1 MVERKDFSMKRALPL
16 AGLGWLHQPD
26 KISGIFKLMLEK
38 EEFQVDIS
46 KSLDTFH
53 TEFNLNDYQVII
65 PNWTMGQI
73 PYESLSALL
82 KAAREGVGIAG
93 IHGGMGD
100 AFRNETEYQFM
111 VGGQFVAHP
120 GGQDVIYT
128 IEMVD
133 NVHII
138 TKGVSDFTIKSELYY
153 MHIDPA
159 IHVVAATKVNQTQ
172 IPVAW
177 TKKYENGK
185 VFYCSIGHKPE
196 DLDSKDCYNLVK
208 NGILWA
214 TS

>member
-1 MVERKDFSMKRALPL
+1 MKRALIIS
-16 AGLGWLHQPD
+16 GGWEGHQPD
-26 KISGIFKLMLEK
+26 GISGIFKLMLEK
-38 EEFQVDIS
+38 ENYQVEIS
-46 KSLDTFH
+46 TSLDSIH
-53 TEFNLNDYQVII
+53 TDFRLNDYQVII

-73 PYESLSALL
+73 SYESISALL
-82 KAAREGVGIAG
+82 KAVREGVGIAG

-120 GGQDVIYT
+120 GGQDVTYT

-133 NVHII
+133 NEHII
-138 TKGVSDFTIKSELYY
+138 TQSISDFTIKSELYY

-172 IPVAW
+172 MPVAW
-177 TKKYENGK
+177 TKMYENGK

-196 DLDSKDCYNLVK
+196 DLDNTNAYNLVK

-214 TS
+214 ANK

>member
-1 MVERKDFSMKRALPL
+1 MKRALIIS
-16 AGLGWLHQPD
+16 GGWEGHQPD
-26 KISGIFKLMLEK
+26 RISGIFKLMLE
-38 EEFQVDIS
+38 EENYQVEIS
-46 KSLDTFH
+46 KSLDSIH
-53 TEFNLNDYQVII
+53 TDFRLNDYQVII

-73 PYESLSALL
+73 SYESISALL
-82 KAAREGVGIAG
+82 KAVREGVGIAG

-120 GGQDVIYT
+120 GGQDVTYT

-133 NVHII
+133 NEHII
-138 TKGVSDFTIKSELYY
+138 TQSISDFTIKSELYY

-172 IPVAW
+172 MPVAW
-177 TKKYENGK
+177 TKMYENGK

-196 DLDSKDCYNLVK
+196 DLDNTNAYNLVK

-214 TS
+214 ANK

>member
-1 MVERKDFSMKRALPL
+1 MKRALIIS
-16 AGLGWLHQPD
+16 GGWEGHQPD
-26 KISGIFKLMLEK
+26 KISGIFKLMLE
-38 EEFQVDIS
+38 EENYKVEIS
-46 KSLDTFH
+46 KSLDSFH
-53 TEFNLNDYQVII
+53 TDFILNDYQVII

-73 PYESLSALL
+73 SYESLSALL
-82 KAAREGVGIAG
+82 KAVREGVGLAG

-120 GGQDVIYT
+120 GGQDVTYT

-133 NVHII
+133 NEHII
-138 TKGVSDFTIKSELYY
+138 TQSISDFTIKSELYY

-172 IPVAW
+172 MPVAW
-177 TKKYENGK
+177 TKMYENGK

-196 DLDSKDCYNLVK
+196 DLNNTNAYNLVK

-214 TS
+214 ANK